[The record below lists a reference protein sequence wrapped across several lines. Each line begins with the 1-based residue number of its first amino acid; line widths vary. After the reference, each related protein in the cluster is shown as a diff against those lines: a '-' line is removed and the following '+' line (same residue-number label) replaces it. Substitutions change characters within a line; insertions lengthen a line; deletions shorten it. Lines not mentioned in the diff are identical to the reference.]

1 MKENRKKIAIVAI
14 AALVVLALIVA
25 GLRGCSQQE
34 QQGPDNSVSVEK
46 ENNTPGPDID
56 NGDNSSTG
64 GGDKSTTTPAPD
76 ASEDASKT
84 TTDTKKDDT
93 KTDSSGKKP
102 DETGTKPG
110 GAGTKPGQDAETTPK
125 PSGKTD
131 PVQGTDYTVP
141 NGLKGTAGNKLSTV
155 SLGNSHLVWSNP
167 NEILSAS
174 KRLYKAKFVG
184 TSTKNEK
191 IVWVAVTVTKTNPV
205 EGTDYTI
212 PTGLKGTSGN
222 KLSSVSLGNSHLV
235 WSNPNETLT
244 TGKTQYEARF
254 VETDTKNGITVKV
267 KVTVQKDSGNGGGS
281 DATKTDPVEGT
292 DYTIPTG
299 LKGTAGNKLSTV
311 SLGNS
316 HLVWSNPNG
325 VLLAGKTQYEAKFV
339 GTSTKNEKVVLVTVT
354 VTKANPVEGTD
365 YTIPTG
371 LKGTSG
377 NKLSS
382 VSLGNSHLVWSNP
395 NETLTTGKTQYE
407 ARFVET
413 DTKNGIS
420 VMVKVTVQ
428 KDSGNGGD
436 TGDPD
441 KPGTDPDK
449 PGTDPD
455 KPGTDPD
462 KPGTDP
468 DKPGT
473 DPDKPTTDPDK
484 PATDPDKPGTNP
496 DKPVTDP
503 DKPATDP
510 DKPATD
516 PDKPATNPD
525 KPATDPDKPVTDPDK
540 PATDPDKPAT
550 DPDKPATNPDTP
562 AANPD
567 APATNPDTPVT
578 NPDTPVANP
587 DTPATNPD
595 TPAANPDAPATN
607 PDTPV
612 TNPDTPAA
620 NPDTPATNPDK
631 PATNPDTPTMV
642 PSAPSTNFDTPVTVP
657 SMPTTIPSEPVTVPN
672 TPVTSLDIP
681 EMGANEP
688 KEEQET
694 EKVEEQEAEEA
705 K

>member
-413 DTKNGIS
+413 DTKNGIT

-449 PGTDPD
+449 P
-455 KPGTDPD
+455 
-462 KPGTDP
+462 
-468 DKPGT
+468 
-473 DPDKPTTDPDK
+473 
-484 PATDPDKPGTNP
+484 ATDPE
-496 DKPVTDP
+496 
-503 DKPATDP
+503 
-510 DKPATD
+510 
-516 PDKPATNPD
+516 
-525 KPATDPDKPVTDPDK
+525 
-540 PATDPDKPAT
+540 KPAT